1 MDCGLNTSTGP
12 SQPRMPEVSANTSAL
27 VVVDTTGPG

>member
-1 MDCGLNTSTGP
+1 MDCGFNTRTGP
-12 SQPRMPEVSANTSAL
+12 SHARIPEVSANTSAL

>member
-1 MDCGLNTSTGP
+1 MDCGLNTRTGP
-12 SQPRMPEVSANTSAL
+12 SQDRIPDVSANTSAL